1 MKLNRILAVA
11 LLAGA
16 LFLSACSDDGGGDD
30 GAVSTEQVDG
40 TTTTADSAASDD
52 STSEPTDGNDD
63 AALDV
68 CSMVDDATVTAVLGE
83 PGTPTDDS
91 TGGTIYGCTWAGE
104 GEGLNVLHV
113 SITVSADPAAAKDL
127 FEMSRDS
134 ADSDILNLG
143 DDAIYSETFGLSVL
157 HGVHEITVDNTGPD
171 EKQSDLKVAQ
181 MIIEQLS

>member
-52 STSEPTDGNDD
+52 SSSEPTDGNDD

-68 CSMVDDATVTAVLGE
+68 CSTVDDATVTAVLGE

-113 SITVSADPAAAKDL
+113 SIMVSADPAARWRNLLLLAFGQKK
-127 FEMSRDS
+127 MPPQPRICSRCRGIQPTATS
-134 ADSDILNLG
+134 
-143 DDAIYSETFGLSVL
+143 
-157 HGVHEITVDNTGPD
+157 
-171 EKQSDLKVAQ
+171 
-181 MIIEQLS
+181 